1 MNATSAGMCHEESSH
16 HWRSFCPMLIL
27 PALFVGACI
36 FLNATWNFAFACFPV
51 LLLLTA
57 LVSFSY
63 CGRLVLQSDRHV
75 LRKAVLLAGVVIA
88 LVMQIVLARSF
99 YFGL

>member
-1 MNATSAGMCHEESSH
+1 MNTISTSSYQSEGSDY
-16 HWRSFCPMLIL
+16 WRSFCLMLIL
-27 PALFVGACI
+27 PALFAGICI
-36 FLNATWNFAFACFPV
+36 VLKSTWNFTFACFPV

-63 CGRLVLQSDRHV
+63 CGRLVLQSDRQG
-75 LRKAVLLAGVVIA
+75 LRKALLFGGVVVA
-88 LVMQIVLARSF
+88 LGLQIVLARSF